1 MIGLSVVT
9 NSNYYYSMNGE
20 QASEYLAIMQS
31 FTNSFLFLGH
41 F

>member
-1 MIGLSVVT
+1 MIGISIVT
-9 NSNYYYSMNGE
+9 NSNYCYSINGE
-20 QASEYLAIMQS
+20 QASEYLAIMRS